1 MMIQLVASPTSVN
14 EAERLL
20 RLGIDRLIVG
30 DDTFGL
36 RMNGDWNVDMVR
48 EVTRLAHRH
57 GKEVSVAVNA
67 MMHAPQIDALPE
79 YLATLKEMAV
89 DDVLVGDVGA
99 IRLIRQFGL
108 PYWYDAQ
115 TLVTSAKQIQFFAKR
130 GAIGA
135 VAARELTIEELAN
148 IQRQIGVPLDV
159 QVYGPTC
166 IHHSR
171 RRLLTNFGRHLEH
184 GERMDRRLFE
194 LVEPND
200 PVRRYPIL
208 EDENGTHIF
217 LDHVSTYEQLATL
230 FRLGLH
236 TWRLEGW
243 REERHFLDV
252 VSLFADA
259 RRALLNGQF
268 QPERMRAQ
276 MRELRRA
283 NLSSSEMTLRME
295 RESVETS

>member
-1 MMIQLVASPTSVN
+1 
-14 EAERLL
+14 
-20 RLGIDRLIVG
+20 
-30 DDTFGL
+30 
-36 RMNGDWNVDMVR
+36 
-48 EVTRLAHRH
+48 
-57 GKEVSVAVNA
+57 
-67 MMHAPQIDALPE
+67 
-79 YLATLKEMAV
+79 
-89 DDVLVGDVGA
+89 
-99 IRLIRQFGL
+99 
-108 PYWYDAQ
+108 
-115 TLVTSAKQIQFFAKR
+115 
-130 GAIGA
+130 
-135 VAARELTIEELAN
+135 
-148 IQRQIGVPLDV
+148 
-159 QVYGPTC
+159 
-166 IHHSR
+166 
-171 RRLLTNFGRHLEH
+171 LLTNFGRHLEH

-217 LDHVSTYEQLATL
+217 LDHVSTHEQLATL

-243 REERHFLDV
+243 RDARHFLDI

-268 QPERMRAQ
+268 QPERMQAQ
-276 MRELRRA
+276 MRELRES